1 MAETY
6 VKVRQPNADEQ
17 YSLGLMGQANYTL
30 VFDGKSKTWKVVKR
44 SNLASYDQSQ
54 YVTLDEFKNGQTT
67 VKLPTTATPKTSST
81 TKSQPGGYEGS
92 VSDKKVVENAVAIAT
107 ITIGPSGRPQVNYTF
122 PNPQNPKAK
131 PEQYEAFLYVDDKG
145 GVSLSPDEARA
156 GVTVNKTFNF
166 DRTDAVLDKQLK
178 DLYKVYGSK
187 QAIIDTL
194 YKAGFLPSNK
204 DVPTDTMLS
213 ALNAATAEYTVDQV
227 EAYKAKT
234 ITEFQTLANWLGQRQ
249 DRGPE
254 SLAGTRTVPQITEYS
269 DTDARAVIDEIASE
283 LLQRLPSEQEY
294 AKLVPLLQKKQRK
307 NPAMVTTTTDEKGR
321 TIASKT
327 KTGINERQFLIEK
340 LSKRDEA
347 KANQLMAYYD
357 AFRQAIGVR

>member
-1 MAETY
+1 MADKKWRPGENIPAPTVEQRRAYQNDPQTY
-6 VKVRQPNADEQ
+6 VLVYDPNNKRWVLTQRKQRKENKLIGPEFVTIESYD
-17 YSLGLMGQANYTL
+17 GGQ
-30 VFDGKSKTWKVVKR
+30 KVVPGKEQPENVPGG
-44 SNLASYDQSQ
+44 STAK
-54 YVTLDEFKNGQTT
+54 VTDTKIVENEI
-67 VKLPTTATPKTSST
+67 AST
-81 TKSQPGGYEGS
+81 TITMTPSGPVVTRSFPNPANPKAEPSVEKSYLYVAGPAYEGS
-92 VSDKKVVENAVAIAT
+92 
-107 ITIGPSGRPQVNYTF
+107 
-122 PNPQNPKAK
+122 
-131 PEQYEAFLYVDDKG
+131 
-145 GVSLSPDEARA
+145 SLAS
-156 GVTVNKTFNF
+156 KTFTFN
-166 DRTDAVLDKQLK
+166 RTDTARDQHLK
-178 DLYKVYGSK
+178 DLYKIFGSK
-187 QAIIDTL
+187 QAIIDRL
-194 YKAGFLPSNK
+194 YEAGYLPDKK
-204 DVPTDTMLS
+204 DIPTDLMIS
-213 ALNAATAEYTVDQV
+213 ALDNALGTYTVDQV
-227 EAYKAKT
+227 EAYQAKT
-234 ITEFQTLANWLGQRQ
+234 ITEFSTFADWLKGRKGQ
-249 DRGPE
+249 GPE